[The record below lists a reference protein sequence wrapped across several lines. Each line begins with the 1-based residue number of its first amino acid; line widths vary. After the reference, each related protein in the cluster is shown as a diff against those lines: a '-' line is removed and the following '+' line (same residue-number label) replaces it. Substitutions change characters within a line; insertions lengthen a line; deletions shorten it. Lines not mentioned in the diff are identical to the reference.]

1 MTTKQLRE
9 MLRQAE
15 VLEQNPQN
23 KRKES
28 ATLITQTEPIARTAK
43 TIPTKFT
50 FDNFSLKTRI
60 PISAEVTTTPIFANG
75 NTIVLSHPVVT
86 NTFNR
91 KYKLK

>member
-28 ATLITQTEPIARTAK
+28 ATLMTQTEPLARTFWMSSKHELAAK
-43 TIPTKFT
+43 V
-50 FDNFSLKTRI
+50 FSKAKKVYKQNLK
-60 PISAEVTTTPIFANG
+60 
-75 NTIVLSHPVVT
+75 
-86 NTFNR
+86 
-91 KYKLK
+91 